1 VRTFQKRSGTAG
13 SQVSP
18 AEAILER
25 ENKDMGIFSRFK
37 DSITGGS
44 QQAVGAE
51 EQQQQQ
57 QGPAD
62 KPGFF
67 GRLKDSLAR
76 TRQGF
81 VDKIDSLIHQGR
93 AIDEDLYE
101 ELEEILVQADI
112 GVNTAMELVEKTRRT
127 VKERRT
133 NDTVELK
140 AILKEHIMEMLGS
153 DSVSLNSGSEAPT
166 VIMVVGVNGVG
177 KTTTIGK
184 MANLFKLEGLK
195 VIIGAADTFRAAAID
210 QLEVW
215 SERAGVDLIKHQ
227 EGADP
232 AAVAFDS
239 LQAAKARQADILII
253 DTAGRLHTKTNL
265 MEELKKI
272 SRVLNR
278 EIPGAPHEV
287 LLILDASTGQN
298 AVNQAKL
305 FGEAVG
311 VTGIALTK
319 LDGSAKGGIVIAI
332 KQALDIPV
340 KLIGIGEGLDDLR
353 PFSPVEFVDALFA

>member
-1 VRTFQKRSGTAG
+1 
-13 SQVSP
+13 
-18 AEAILER
+18 
-25 ENKDMGIFSRFK
+25 MGFFSRLK
-37 DSITGGS
+37 GS
-44 QQAVGAE
+44 KNGESHEVAGAQAPSQESAG
-51 EQQQQQ
+51 
-57 QGPAD
+57 D

-67 GRLKDSLAR
+67 GRLKESLTK
-76 TRQGF
+76 TRQSF
-81 VDKIDSLIHQGR
+81 VEKIDVLIHRGR

-101 ELEEILVQADI
+101 ELEEILVQADV
-112 GVNTAMELVEKTRRT
+112 GVNTAMELVERTRRT
-127 VKERRT
+127 VKERRL
-133 NDTVELK
+133 DDAGELK
-140 AILKEHIMEMLGS
+140 DILKEHIRDMLGS
-153 DSVSLNSGSEAPT
+153 ETTPLNISSEAPT
-166 VIMVVGVNGVG
+166 VMMVVGVNGVG

-184 MANLFKLEGLK
+184 MAHQFKSDGMK

-215 SERAGVDLIKHQ
+215 AERIGVDLIKHR

-239 LQAAKARQADILII
+239 LQAAKARNADLLII

-272 SRVLNR
+272 SRVLNQVTA
-278 EIPGAPHEV
+278 GAPHEV
-287 LLILDASTGQN
+287 LLILDATTGQN
-298 AVNQAKL
+298 AVNQARL

-332 KQALDIPV
+332 KQSLDIPV
-340 KLIGIGEGLDDLR
+340 KLIGIGEGMEDLR
-353 PFSPVEFVDALFA
+353 PFSPVDFVDALFAD

>member
-1 VRTFQKRSGTAG
+1 
-13 SQVSP
+13 
-18 AEAILER
+18 
-25 ENKDMGIFSRFK
+25 MGLFSRIK
-37 DSITGGS
+37 GSITGGS
-44 QQAVGAE
+44 QQAAAE
-51 EQQQQQ
+51 GPQQET
-57 QGPAD
+57 AVE

-67 GRLKDSLAR
+67 GRLKDSLNK

-81 VDKIDSLIHQGR
+81 VGRIDVLIHRGR
-93 AIDEDLYE
+93 AIDEDLFE
-101 ELEEILVQADI
+101 ELEEILVQADV
-112 GVNTAMELVEKTRRT
+112 GVNTAMELVERTRRT
-127 VKERRT
+127 VKEKRL
-133 NDTVELK
+133 DDAGELK
-140 AILKEHIMEMLGS
+140 AILKEHIRDMLGNETAPLNIS
-153 DSVSLNSGSEAPT
+153 DQSPT
-166 VIMVVGVNGVG
+166 VMMVVGVNGVG

-184 MANLFKLEGLK
+184 MAHQFKVGGMK
-195 VIIGAADTFRAAAID
+195 VLIGAADTFRAAAID

-215 SERAGVDLIKHQ
+215 SERVEVDLIKHR

-239 LQAAKARQADILII
+239 LQAAKARNADLLII

-278 EIPGAPHEV
+278 EIAGAPHEV
-287 LLILDASTGQN
+287 LLVLDATTGQN

-340 KLIGIGEGLDDLR
+340 KLIGIGEGMEDLR
-353 PFSPVEFVDALFA
+353 PFSPDDFVEALFAE